1 MTREPS
7 FSWEALSCSTPGLT
21 RLAGDGVDVGYVAFP
36 WGLGGSP
43 NILADIQHAGFR
55 DLETV
60 AAHEV
65 GHGLS
70 QGHFGKV
77 FFDKKGN
84 LKVAPHAVMNAV
96 ITGP

>member
-1 MTREPS
+1 MTG
-7 FSWEALSCSTPGLT
+7 CPG
-21 RLAGDGVDVGYVAFP
+21 
-36 WGLGGSP
+36 S
-43 NILADIQHAGFR
+43 I
-55 DLETV
+55 ETV

-65 GHGLS
+65 DHGLS

-96 ITGP
+96 